1 MAAAPSHASLA
12 PDHSTHNRIGHH
24 TPNGVLY
31 YCYAHRAD
39 DDIAQLLI
47 DRRERTVIQSL
58 MAVHVSQELHKT
70 MDTGIR
76 VNRAL
81 ASALGVDTNRSA
93 TTPPQVDPIAQSA
106 WSAAHGLSVR
116 SRAPLSPAE
125 RTEQCLSLVGVVW
138 E

>member
-1 MAAAPSHASLA
+1 M
-12 PDHSTHNRIGHH
+12 
-24 TPNGVLY
+24 LY
-31 YCYAHRAD
+31 YCYAHRSD
-39 DDIAQLLI
+39 DDIEQLLI
-47 DRRERTVIQSL
+47 DRRERTVMQSL
-58 MAVHVSQELHKT
+58 MAVHVSQELHRT

-81 ASALGVDTNRSA
+81 ASALGVDTNHST

-106 WSAAHGLSVR
+106 WSVAHGLSVR
-116 SRAPLSPAE
+116 SSAPLQQSE

>member
-1 MAAAPSHASLA
+1 M
-12 PDHSTHNRIGHH
+12 
-24 TPNGVLY
+24 LY
-31 YCYAHRAD
+31 YCYAHRPD
-39 DDIAQLLI
+39 DDIEQLLI

-58 MAVHVSQELHKT
+58 MAVHVSRELQKT

-81 ASALGVDTNRSA
+81 ASALGVDTKRSA
-93 TTPPQVDPIAQSA
+93 TTPPQAEDPIAQSA
-106 WSAAHGLSVR
+106 WSEAHGLSVR